1 MKRIAVL
8 LAAALI
14 SSALPAV
21 ADAQGRDRRGDYLD
35 QGQGRGQDRRGDRQ
49 DSDRQDRG
57 GQQQEREIPLSQL
70 IRMVERTTGGEYVN
84 ANPRMQ
90 GGRKYYWIR
99 LRFPGGRFQDYMV
112 DAATG
117 QF

>member
-1 MKRIAVL
+1 MNRIAAL
-8 LAAALI
+8 LAVALI
-14 SSALPAV
+14 GAALPAA
-21 ADAQGRDRRGDYLD
+21 ADAQGRGPKSDRGD
-35 QGQGRGQDRRGDRQ
+35 QQQQRGRG
-49 DSDRQDRG
+49 DSDYDRPA
-57 GQQQEREIPLSQL
+57 EREIPLSQL
-70 IRMVERTTGGEYVN
+70 IRMVESRTGGEYVN

-90 GGRKYYWIR
+90 GGRKYYWMR

>member
-1 MKRIAVL
+1 MNKFVAL
-8 LAAALI
+8 FAAAVI
-14 SSALPAV
+14 SAALPAV
-21 ADAQGRDRRGDYLD
+21 ADAQSRGP
-35 QGQGRGQDRRGDRQ
+35 RGDR
-49 DSDRQDRG
+49 SE
-57 GQQQEREIPLSQL
+57 QQQRGRGDNGYDRPAEREIPLSQL
-70 IRMVERTTGGEYVN
+70 IRMVESRTGGEYVN

-90 GGRKYYWIR
+90 GGRKYYWMR